1 MAQLNPCLNCGLKD
15 KDKNNLTCRDC
26 QRRLDYLRGLSRDL
40 EFTAS
45 VNVDHWYPLHLPH

>member
-1 MAQLNPCLNCGLKD
+1 MERINPCRNCGLKEQ
-15 KDKNNLTCRDC
+15 DKNNSTCRNCDK
-26 QRRLDYLRGLSRDL
+26 RLAYLRGLTRDL